1 MRPEARRRFFAAA
14 FFSTLAI
21 ALAAGQE
28 GGAFGLSAANL
39 AKLLA
44 GKDVA
49 PALSID
55 DTALAD
61 TGSYGPAA
69 YYYLGRWMESRYPGP
84 LPRPG
89 SRCEDG
95 GPVSD
100 RLRKDFRVIAQGGG
114 ARSDLEAVFQP
125 TLAGA
130 LGLFQPIFERARSR
144 MEGREGRASMHSRHW
159 ADTRS

>member
-84 LPRPG
+84 LPAPEVDAKTEVLYRIAFEKTSGLLRRAAG
-89 SRCEDG
+89 S
-95 GPVSD
+95 
-100 RLRKDFRVIAQGGG
+100 L
-114 ARSDLEAVFQP
+114 
-125 TLAGA
+125 
-130 LGLFQPIFERARSR
+130 
-144 MEGREGRASMHSRHW
+144 
-159 ADTRS
+159 